1 MTAIMGAAI
10 MRKDGARSF
19 VTFVLGGVRLAVPM
33 DEVLEILR
41 PPEVVRVPLGPA
53 SLEGLARRRGVVL
66 PVISLRRILGLEGPD
81 GDEPDGDEPDGGGR
95 EEGRRVGGR
104 RLLVV
109 RHRGQPAGLLVD
121 RMTGLCSV
129 TEDRIAAVDE
139 TAESDIEE
147 AFLAGV
153 IRAGGPQA
161 GAGQG
166 NALILDTGPV
176 IERQFADL
184 GRMGGAGSALGE
196 APRPASAAV
205 AAVDEERL
213 VVFDVAGQD
222 FALPVAAVQEI
233 VGIPASVTRVPRVR
247 THLLGVTSLRD
258 TLLPLVG
265 LRELFRLTE
274 GGEGGRGARVVVVR
288 TPDGLVGVVVDG
300 VREILRIARGRID
313 PVPALLAREAEFE
326 DVAGI
331 GRAADGRLI
340 SILSADRLF
349 RHGAAL
355 GTGAQ
360 GVGMERNDGDR
371 KDGAATARTEAF
383 VVFRLAGAEYGLPV
397 AAVQEVLRRPDA
409 PTPLPNAPDFVRG
422 VMTLRGGVLPLIDQR
437 RLLRLP
443 ADGESAQAR
452 VVVIAAGSARAG
464 LLVDG
469 MTGIVNVPQDRIDAA
484 PVVSQAQSRLIRRV
498 AALDDASPGHGT
510 AAEGRRMILLMEPAE
525 LLDMDQLT
533 ALLAVA

>member
-1 MTAIMGAAI
+1 MAAI
-10 MRKDGARSF
+10 MRKDGTRPF
-19 VTFVLGGVRLAVPM
+19 VTFVLGELALAIPM
-33 DEVLEILR
+33 DEVLEVLR

-66 PVISLRRILGLEGPD
+66 PVIGLRRILGLDGPD
-81 GDEPDGDEPDGGGR
+81 GDGADGDGADRGS
-95 EEGRRVGGR
+95 

-109 RHRGQPAGLLVD
+109 RHRGQPVGLLVD
-121 RMTGLCSV
+121 RMTGLSSV
-129 TEDRIAAVDE
+129 GDERIAAVDE
-139 TAESDIEE
+139 AAGADIDG

-153 IRAGGPQA
+153 IRASAEQA
-161 GAGQG
+161 G
-166 NALILDTGPV
+166 ALILDTGPV

-184 GRMGGAGSALGE
+184 GRVGGGGLALGE
-196 APRPASAAV
+196 APRPASPAGEV
-205 AAVDEERL
+205 VDEERL

-233 VGIPASVTRVPRVR
+233 VGFPDTVTRVPRAR
-247 THLLGVTSLRD
+247 AHLLGVTSLRD

-265 LRELFRLTE
+265 LRELFQLAE
-274 GGEGGRGARVVVVR
+274 GGEDGCGARVVVVR
-288 TPDGLVGVVVDG
+288 TPEGLVGVVVDG
-300 VREILRIARGRID
+300 VREILRISRGRID

-331 GRAADGRLI
+331 ARADGGRLI
-340 SILSADRLF
+340 SVLSADRLF

-355 GTGAQ
+355 GTGAR
-360 GVGMERNDGDR
+360 GVGMERKDGER
-371 KDGAATARTEAF
+371 KDGAATVRTEAF

-422 VMTLRGGVLPLIDQR
+422 VMPLRGGVLPLIDQR

-443 ADGESAQAR
+443 AGGEGAQAR
-452 VVVIAAGSARAG
+452 VVVIAAGAARAG

-469 MTGIVNVPQDRIDAA
+469 MTGIVNVPVDRIDAA

-498 AALDDASPGHGT
+498 AALDDASLGQGA
-510 AAEGRRMILLMEPAE
+510 AAEGRRMILLMDPQE

>member
-1 MTAIMGAAI
+1 MAAIMGAAI
-10 MRKDGARSF
+10 MRKDGGRSF
-19 VTFVLGGVRLAVPM
+19 VTFVLGGTSLAVPM

-66 PVISLRRILGLEGPD
+66 PVISLRRILGVDDPD
-81 GDEPDGDEPDGGGR
+81 GEGRDGD
-95 EEGRRVGGR
+95 RRDVGG

-109 RHRGQPAGLLVD
+109 RHRGQPVGLLVD
-121 RMTGLCSV
+121 RMTGLSSV
-129 TEDRIAAVDE
+129 TEGRIAAVDE
-139 TAESDIEE
+139 AAEGDIEE

-153 IRAGGPQA
+153 IRATAGQA
-161 GAGQG
+161 GAGQAG
-166 NALILDTGPV
+166 AGQAGALILDTGPV

-184 GRMGGAGSALGE
+184 GRIGGGGLALGE
-196 APRPASAAV
+196 APRPSSATV
-205 AAVDEERL
+205 EAVDEERL

-233 VGIPASVTRVPRVR
+233 VGFPEAVTRVPRVR
-247 THLLGVTSLRD
+247 SHLLGVTSLRD

-265 LRELFRLTE
+265 LRELFQLTE
-274 GGEGGRGARVVVVR
+274 GGEGSRGTRVVVVR
-288 TPDGLVGVVVDG
+288 TAEGLVGVVVDG
-300 VREILRIARGRID
+300 VHEILRISRGRID

-331 GRAADGRLI
+331 ARADGGRLI

-355 GTGAQ
+355 GTGTRGVDMGGKDGDGKS
-360 GVGMERNDGDR
+360 GVG
-371 KDGAATARTEAF
+371 TVRTEAF

-422 VMTLRGGVLPLIDQR
+422 VMPLRGGVLPLIDQR

-443 ADGESAQAR
+443 EGGEGAQAR

-469 MTGIVNVPQDRIDAA
+469 MTGIVNVPEDRIDAA

-498 AALDDASPGHGT
+498 AALDDASLRQGE
-510 AAEGRRMILLMEPAE
+510 AAEGRRMILLMDPQE